1 MIDFLLPYASWPL
14 ALAFIIAYS
23 AGMVWYHPKV
33 FGTVWWAQQPH
44 RDPEAELAKMREL
57 MVNSAAD
64 LFFATVL
71 IIILFNRFAYEGFI
85 LLLLTVGVGSYTGN
99 VAAGGSRL
107 KWIIDAGYLFVQYM
121 IILLGLIWTYN
132 AL

>member
-1 MIDFLLPYASWPL
+1 MIEFLLPYASWPL

-57 MVNSAAD
+57 MVISAAD

-85 LLLLTVGVGSYTGN
+85 LLLLTVGL
-99 VAAGGSRL
+99 AAIQAMSPPRQPAEMDNRCWL
-107 KWIIDAGYLFVQYM
+107 FICAIYDHSAGADLD
-121 IILLGLIWTYN
+121 L
-132 AL
+132 